1 MLCDT
6 EEIVDDD
13 VIIAELREFDRMRRE
28 GKLLDMIIVVGE
40 IEIVKTNTLDKR
52 RTWDSGTSPCNVL
65 SISFDWGIYS
75 KSQGRKIWVEEVFHN
90 VSSIKFMDF
99 AISQCRGGCR

>member
-52 RTWDSGTSPCNVL
+52 RT
-65 SISFDWGIYS
+65 
-75 KSQGRKIWVEEVFHN
+75 
-90 VSSIKFMDF
+90 
-99 AISQCRGGCR
+99 